1 MDVAA
6 ALDPPVFG
14 RFSILDVCGSPE
26 CASEIENKSRN
37 SRKSYCNVPNCRGRG
52 GYDKPGVVLQ
62 DKHNKRKGHNKRGGV
77 VRWKITLK
85 GCDEQ

>member
-1 MDVAA
+1 M
-6 ALDPPVFG
+6 
-14 RFSILDVCGSPE
+14 
-26 CASEIENKSRN
+26 
-37 SRKSYCNVPNCRGRG
+37 PNCRGRG
-52 GYDKPGVVLQ
+52 GYDKQGVVLQ